1 MNSNNNAQHWLVL
14 TTTDSLL
21 QTFASDNLSCFF
33 FFFQLHLL
41 LVYFSFLW
49 EIHSAS
55 ELRVSTK
62 HETDDVIRHASA
74 LITLHSWNLGTSH
87 AQNSELDVSA
97 VKFTRGQLCCFGEKI
112 WPQSLPADLAKM
124 LEGSRFAISQILCNK
139 RNTIWFENFSLKLS
153 LQKKQ
158 TNNNKTQP
166 LMTRFGKS
174 FLLFWISCYK
184 RNI

>member
-1 MNSNNNAQHWLVL
+1 MFL
-14 TTTDSLL
+14 SL
-21 QTFASDNLSCFF
+21 FF
-33 FFFQLHLL
+33 FNYTCFWFIFLFCGKSIRQASSGWARNMKLMT
-41 LVYFSFLW
+41 SFVTLA
-49 EIHSAS
+49 HSSLCTRETSARS
-55 ELRVSTK
+55 TPRTGEL
-62 HETDDVIRHASA
+62 
-74 LITLHSWNLGTSH
+74 N
-87 AQNSELDVSA
+87 VSA

-124 LEGSRFAISQILCNK
+124 LEGSRSAISQILCNK